1 MAPRKNTSRKTAAK
15 PATKATAKKTATK
28 PAAKPAKPA
37 KPVDENKAAVESAIS
52 LVVDKLGLDNQKSRY
67 KAQRAIAYQAFVEAL
82 EAGEFADLVERA
94 IDNADELPT
103 GWTVGGRAA
112 APAKPAAVEEEPE
125 EEDEEIVEDES
136 EVEEDTDPEDEDDDE
151 GQAEL
156 DLEEED
162 EVEEAPEPAKKT
174 AAKKPAR
181 RRRVARK

>member
-1 MAPRKNTSRKTAAK
+1 MAPRKKTSRKTAAK

-28 PAAKPAKPA
+28 PAAKKAQ
-37 KPVDENKAAVESAIS
+37 PVDENKAAIESGIS

-125 EEDEEIVEDES
+125 EEDEEIFEDEA
-136 EVEEDTDPEDEDDDE
+136 ETEEDIAPEDEDETEEEDDE
-151 GQAEL
+151 
-156 DLEEED
+156 EEAED
-162 EVEEAPEPAKKT
+162 EVEEAPEPAKKPT
-174 AAKKPAR
+174 AKKPAR